1 MARRIGIWGGA
12 FDPVH
17 IGHLILAQEA
27 VDACELDH
35 LIWIPTGDPAHK
47 AGPRASAVDRSE
59 MVSLAIQGHPKFS
72 LSTAEL
78 DRPGKSYTS
87 ATLETVKASYNEPVQ
102 LVLLIGADNALDFQ
116 NWYQPER
123 VLDAAEV
130 VVLGRSGSPT
140 EKVEATYR
148 DRMHFLKSPLF
159 EVSSTSIRKRLRCGS
174 SIRYLVPD
182 IVRNYIERR
191 SLYSGD
197 RSDGNS

>member
-1 MARRIGIWGGA
+1 MVRRIGIWGGA

-27 VDACELDH
+27 FNTCKLDH

-47 AGPRASAVDRSE
+47 AGPCASAVERSE

-72 LSTAEL
+72 LSTSEL

-87 ATLETVKASYNEPVQ
+87 ATLEAVKASYDEPVR

-116 NWYQPER
+116 NWYQPDR

-130 VVLGRSGSPT
+130 VVLGRAGSPT
-140 EKVEATYR
+140 DKVQASYR
-148 DRMHFLKSPLF
+148 DRMRFLKSPFF
-159 EVSSTSIRKRLRCGS
+159 EVSSTIIRERLGCGT

-182 IVRNYIERR
+182 SVRSYIESRG
-191 SLYSGD
+191 LYSGD
-197 RSDGNS
+197 QSDGNS